1 MTMIGLEIKMTATA
15 YRTIQPPFTLQ
26 FREMSKQELRA
37 YFKWF
42 QGAMPERIEE
52 LASAVK
58 SSPGYEDW
66 KADFS
71 PNSLN
76 AIGEWFA
83 TQIEVRPR
91 THEEIDEFNAK
102 VPYPIEQPDTELTNR
117 TFSLAMDIGMYLSQV
132 FLRNHPTLKWDQ
144 PLGGKRHIDY
154 GQPVLVPFYG
164 GKVPLNPVGMVV
176 GLAYGLLKG
185 TRKGKGLREFYDLWS
200 KAIG

>member
-1 MTMIGLEIKMTATA
+1 MQMETST
-15 YRTIQPPFTLQ
+15 YRTIQLPFTLN
-26 FREMSKQELRA
+26 FREMSKKELKA
-37 YFKWF
+37 DFQWF
-42 QGAMPERIEE
+42 QEIMPERVAE
-52 LASAVK
+52 LTSAVK

-76 AIGEWFA
+76 AIGEWFT
-83 TQIEVRPR
+83 TQMEVRLL
-91 THEEIDEFNAK
+91 TQGEIDEFNAK

-117 TFSLAMDIGMYLSQV
+117 TFSLAIDIGMYLSQV
-132 FLRNHPTLKWDQ
+132 FLKNHPTLKWDQ

-176 GLAYGLLKG
+176 GLACGLLKG